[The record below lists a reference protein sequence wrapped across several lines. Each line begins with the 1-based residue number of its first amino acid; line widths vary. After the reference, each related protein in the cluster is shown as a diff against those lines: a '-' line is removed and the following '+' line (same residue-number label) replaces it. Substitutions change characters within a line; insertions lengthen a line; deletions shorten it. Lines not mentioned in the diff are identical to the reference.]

1 MVVKK
6 VSIRTDHTQAEL
18 TTYFQDNSP
27 EMGMDRKRPVV
38 LICPGGGYGFLSDR
52 EAEPVALRMCGMGF
66 HACVLRYSIA
76 PEVFPAALWE
86 LAASVSWLREHAE
99 EYHLDE
105 NRIVVCGFSAGA
117 HLAGSIG
124 VFWNREF
131 LWKSLGKVPEQIR
144 PSGMILGY
152 PVISSG
158 PFAHV
163 GSFKRLLGDDALE
176 GAREGADQ
184 PEQERFVSLE
194 TQVSPDT
201 PKTFLWHTFADSSV
215 PLENSLMLAEV
226 LRRNGVEFEM
236 HIYPKGEHG
245 LSLAAEETAG
255 ERREMLVPSVQS
267 WIHLAKTWIEGFG
280 NA

>member
-131 LWKSLGKVPEQIR
+131 LAGLTGLSAEQMRPDGLILCYPVDTSGEFAHQGSFENLLGKDCADGE
-144 PSGMILGY
+144 
-152 PVISSG
+152 
-158 PFAHV
+158 
-163 GSFKRLLGDDALE
+163 KRTL
-176 GAREGADQ
+176 
-184 PEQERFVSLE
+184 VSLE
-194 TQVSPDT
+194 KQVTADMPR
-201 PKTFLWHTFADSSV
+201 TFLWHTFADDAV
-215 PLENSLMLAEV
+215 PVENSLLLAQAMREA
-226 LRRNGVEFEM
+226 GVPFEL
-236 HIYPKGEHG
+236 HIFPDGVHG
-245 LSLAAEETAG
+245 LSLADAETDNGTGDQIVPECAVWPALAADWI
-255 ERREMLVPSVQS
+255 RR
-267 WIHLAKTWIEGFG
+267 G
-280 NA
+280 